1 MQPNHNNKYM
11 KLLIVIFST
20 LIVEFFTS
28 MSYAEEKKIE
38 VTEKYWFE
46 DTRSVSYIPTITHDS
61 NTLYIYSDIILENLN
76 ITVKNATGMLLY
88 SNTVTILNTQ
98 RYSFTIDDMN
108 KGEFLIE
115 LTYRKKYLYG
125 HFNISQ

>member
-1 MQPNHNNKYM
+1 M

-46 DTRSVSYIPTITHDS
+46 DTRSVSCIPTITHDS

>member
-1 MQPNHNNKYM
+1 M